1 MSVVDLKVD
10 FRTCVSHTGL
20 IVIQVVGKRK
30 VRPNNTFGAI
40 L

>member
-1 MSVVDLKVD
+1 V
-10 FRTCVSHTGL
+10 RIPHYGL